1 MHIRST
7 FITTSQCGGPGIPRC
22 GIPRKLKLIL
32 MMMVALELVPVPVP
46 YQLCDRERIPDDIDR
61 EKESALPATALSA
74 SAVVRAS
81 MQLGA
86 WMERDK
92 RVAEQ

>member
-1 MHIRST
+1 
-7 FITTSQCGGPGIPRC
+7 
-22 GIPRKLKLIL
+22 
-32 MMMVALELVPVPVP
+32 MMMLTLELVPVPVP

-74 SAVVRAS
+74 SAVRAS